1 MGIINWVQN
10 RLNAKQDRRR
20 NEAAAAAAVSSS
32 ARSRGES
39 CRQEA
44 RDQEKIAGDCW
55 PVGGAH
61 GLLSIGTLGNESPPP
76 AAEEAASAAQDVADF
91 TIEEVKKLQEA
102 LNKLLRRA
110 KSKSS
115 SRGSTADHDDDQLRA
130 GGAAS
135 LLPLDRFLN
144 CPSSL
149 EVDRRI
155 SLRHAA
161 ADGGQNG
168 EFSPDTQI
176 ILSKARDLLVNTNAT
191 TTIKQKSFKFLLKKM
206 FVCRGGFS
214 SPSPA
219 PSLKDPVESR
229 IEKLFRTMLHKRM
242 NARPSNAAAASS
254 RKYYL
259 EDKPRRKMQS
269 EHLHDD
275 EDDDSGEDIFKWD
288 KTDSDFIVL
297 EM

>member
-1 MGIINWVQN
+1 MGIINWMQN
-10 RLNAKQDRRR
+10 RLSTAKQDKRRT
-20 NEAAAAAAVSSS
+20 EATAAAAVASS
-32 ARSRGES
+32 ARRRGGGGGES
-39 CRQEA
+39 CRQEEA
-44 RDQEKIAGDCW
+44 RDEIKIAGD
-55 PVGGAH
+55 H
-61 GLLSIGTLGNESPPP
+61 LLSIGTLGNESPPP
-76 AAEEAASAAQDVADF
+76 PATAAEEVADF

-110 KSKSS
+110 KSTKQSGGS
-115 SRGSTADHDDDQLRA
+115 RRGSTAAEHDADERSSSSSGGQL
-130 GGAAS
+130 

-149 EVDRRI
+149 EVDRRV
-155 SLRHAA
+155 AA
-161 ADGGQNG
+161 ADG

-176 ILSKARDLLVNTNAT
+176 ILSKARDLLINTNGGGA
-191 TTIKQKSFKFLLKKM
+191 IKHKSFRFLLKKM

-214 SPSPA
+214 PSPA
-219 PSLKDPVESR
+219 PPPTLKDPVESR

-242 NARPSNAAAASS
+242 NARPSNAAASSS

-259 EDKPRRKMQS
+259 EDKPREKMQR

-275 EDDDSGEDIFKWD
+275 EDDDENGEDIFKWD